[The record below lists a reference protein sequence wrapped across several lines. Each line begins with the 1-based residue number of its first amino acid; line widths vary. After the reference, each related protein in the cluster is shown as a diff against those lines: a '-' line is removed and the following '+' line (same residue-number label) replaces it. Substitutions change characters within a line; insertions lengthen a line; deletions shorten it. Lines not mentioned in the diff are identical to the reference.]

1 MVLKIEQLNLE
12 KIIGS
17 KNSIAV
23 LRLLALNP
31 YLSFG
36 LTELSNKLK
45 ISKSNILRILNILK
59 KDNIIL
65 ELFSKRKKRY
75 KINSQLE
82 LCNHLFKIFMF
93 EKQNN
98 LKPEI
103 KNAVELM
110 YSKIKDKVECFILF
124 GSVAKGLET
133 KKSDIDILV
142 VGEKG
147 IEGIKTDIYPFRFE
161 IHSYKI
167 EDLKN
172 LEDFVVIDALLNG
185 IIYKGNIFNI
195 LAGIESIPKN
205 YMIYRLKKSKEFLN
219 KLKSLK
225 GEAKKYYQNLIK
237 ITIGEIESLLK
248 NKTTLSKKEIKI
260 EVSSK
265 KIEELEKLI
274 SREGDKIWII

>member
-1 MVLKIEQLNLE
+1 MVLKIEQFDLG

-17 KNSIAV
+17 KNSIAI
-23 LRLLALNP
+23 LRLLVLKP

-36 LTELSNKLK
+36 LTELSNKLR

-59 KDNIIL
+59 KHNIVL

-82 LCNHLFKIFMF
+82 LCSYFFNIFML

-110 YSKIKDKVECFILF
+110 CSKIKNKVEYFILF

-147 IEGIKTDIYPFRFE
+147 IEGVKMDVYPFRFE
-161 IHSYKI
+161 VHNY
-167 EDLKN
+167 ERDDLKD
-172 LEDFVVIDALLNG
+172 LKDFVVVDALLNG
-185 IIYKGNIFNI
+185 IVYKGDIFAV
-195 LAGIESIPKN
+195 LAKIESIPKD
-205 YMIYRLKKSKEFLN
+205 YIIYRLKKSREFLN
-219 KLKSLK
+219 KLRLLK
-225 GEAKKYYQNLIK
+225 GEARRYYQDLIR

-248 NKTTLSKKEIKI
+248 NKTTLSRKEIKTEI
-260 EVSSK
+260 SEK
-265 KIEELEKLI
+265 KVEELEKLI
-274 SREGDKIWII
+274 SIEGGKIWII

>member
-1 MVLKIEQLNLE
+1 MVLKIEQFNLE
-12 KIIGS
+12 KVIGS

-23 LRLLALNP
+23 LRLMVLKP

-36 LTELSNKLK
+36 LTELSNKLG

-75 KINSQLE
+75 KINSQLK
-82 LCNHLFKIFMF
+82 LCEHLFNIFML

-110 YSKIKDKVECFILF
+110 YSRIKDKVKFFILF
-124 GSVAKGLET
+124 GSIAKGLET
-133 KKSDIDILV
+133 KESDIDILV

-161 IHSYKI
+161 IHNYKI
-167 EDLKN
+167 DDLRN
-172 LEDFVVIDALLNG
+172 PNDFVVIDALLNG
-185 IIYKGNIFNI
+185 IVYYGDIFSI
-195 LAGIESIPKN
+195 LAKIESIPKD
-205 YMIYRLKKSKEFLN
+205 YIIYRLKKSREFLN

-225 GEAKKYYQNLIK
+225 GEAKRYYQDLIK

-248 NKTTLSKKEIKI
+248 DKTTLAKREIKI
-260 EVSSK
+260 EVNEK

-274 SREGDKIWII
+274 SIEGDKIWII